1 MVTNVRMGR
10 SPRVAHKGFIISDSS
25 SRRWFFLFARACWSK
40 IIEEERR
47 RADVWFTLFNRRL
60 NVDYKVNLTSNRIDW
75 RLFFLLPSPSVH
87 PKRSLEILVLLIRFA
102 YATKIYEPKVKYEDV
117 SHHSIEDWRPTII
130 NDHQPKVGNNGWA
143 GGWVLMSWVSN

>member
-1 MVTNVRMGR
+1 MITSAHESVGR
-10 SPRVAHKGFIISDSS
+10 RPMKRRRESITYPWFEESPSIN
-25 SRRWFFLFARACWSK
+25 RRLK
-40 IIEEERR
+40 EERR